1 MTDDNEKMKNSMRV
15 NAFYT
20 HKIHTNTE
28 FYEREKKRVVEYQK
42 NKYATD
48 PEYREKKKEYCRIK
62 MRELYQRK
70 KALAQSIVV

>member
-20 HKIHTNTE
+20 NKIHTNTE

-42 NKYATD
+42 NKYDTVLGLLSLA
-48 PEYREKKKEYCRIK
+48 KE
-62 MRELYQRK
+62 
-70 KALAQSIVV
+70 